1 MVIPQILKLN
11 ILNIILNILINRYVI
26 FYILICFVTCN
37 TALAAE
43 QPGDV
48 MNSVAQKF
56 LVNMNNWSG
65 AFQTAGNY
73 LLIAL
78 ATISLT
84 WRSMT
89 LLFRTNNINDVLFEC
104 IRTIM
109 IVGFFMWV
117 MNNIDAVLTP
127 IVRGFQDL
135 AGLAGGSSD
144 VSASG
149 MITNGTKAVSAIFD
163 TIKDGLFGVEL
174 SADTLLKVAVAG
186 AIMVLFVF
194 VAVNLLLVTV
204 SLYFI
209 IYGGVILLALGGSD
223 WTRSSALN
231 YINAILAGG
240 IRYMA
245 MVLMASMTDGVF
257 QSCLDDFSASS
268 GVETW
273 MPLFSLLTAA
283 IVVFLLITKLPDQLA
298 ALVSHIGSGTGV
310 SATGFAAATGIAA
323 AAGIMAGAAKQ
334 IAKNTAGFAGNA
346 AKTGGLAGIKAADDL
361 GRNLSG
367 TYAAA
372 SDQMGLAGQKAH
384 ELFGG
389 ISALG
394 SGGLNQVKLQHE
406 FQRQGYGVGQAKQMA
421 AQANRMVREGGY
433 SKAEAKEAVS
443 GMNSGKASSGG
454 RNAGIS
460 GENSISGTPRTGS
473 ADPGI
478 NSGEGSGISESNN
491 FAPSGA
497 DGASAYDAPT
507 YSSDTGNEGK
517 ATGTNQSPEGGQY
530 FSSVPQDSD
539 PFAYKKRTGNMLNE
553 GKNYTNFDDA
563 FSDPVKEDPVTDTN
577 LFNK

>member
-1 MVIPQILKLN
+1 MVTPQIFKFS
-11 ILNIILNILINRYVI
+11 IFNIILKILINRYVV
-26 FYILICFVTCN
+26 FYILIYFVMCN
-37 TALAAE
+37 TAFAAE

-56 LVNMNNWSG
+56 LVNMNNWSE

-73 LLIAL
+73 LLVAL

-135 AGLAGGSSD
+135 AGLAGGNSD

-240 IRYMA
+240 VRYMA

-257 QSCLDDFSASS
+257 QSCLDDFTASS

-323 AAGIMAGAAKQ
+323 AAGVMAGAAKQ

-346 AKTGGLAGIKAADDL
+346 VKTGGLAGIKAADDL
-361 GRNLSG
+361 GRNLSS

-389 ISALG
+389 ISALS

-406 FQRQGYGVGQAKQMA
+406 LQRQGYGAGQAKQMA
-421 AQANRMVREGGY
+421 AQADRMVREGGY

-443 GMNSGKASSGG
+443 GMNSNRNSNGG

-460 GENSISGTPRTGS
+460 GENSISGTPRSGS
-473 ADPGI
+473 ADPGM
-478 NSGEGSGISESNN
+478 NSDVYSGT
-491 FAPSGA
+491 GA
-497 DGASAYDAPT
+497 DGNFASAGVDSASAYDAPT
-507 YSSDTGNEGK
+507 YSSDSGNEEK
-517 ATGTNQSPEGGQY
+517 VTGTAQNQGNGQY
-530 FSSVPQDSD
+530 FSSVPGDSD
-539 PFAYKKRTGNMLNE
+539 PFAYKKRTGNTLSE